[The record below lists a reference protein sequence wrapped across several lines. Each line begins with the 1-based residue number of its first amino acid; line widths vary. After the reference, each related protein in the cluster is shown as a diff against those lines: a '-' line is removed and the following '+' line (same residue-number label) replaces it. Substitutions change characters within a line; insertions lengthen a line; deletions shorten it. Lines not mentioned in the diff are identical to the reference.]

1 MSKLFF
7 GVMWS
12 GSFVA
17 CSVSGAA
24 LVQGWARGS
33 AAGWEMLRMGTGGYL
48 LFPVVLVCFLY
59 RYSAT

>member
-1 MSKLFF
+1 MTKFFF
-7 GVMWS
+7 GAMWS

-33 AAGWEMLRMGTGGYL
+33 AAGWEMMRLGTDAYL
-48 LFPVVLVCFLY
+48 LLPVLLVCFLY
-59 RYSAT
+59 RWLST